1 MGFFSRLATFFHIK
15 ANAALDKAE
24 DPGQVMDYSYSKQV
38 EQLQQ
43 LRRSIADVVTN
54 EKRLEMQQTQLIQKT
69 NTLDQQAMLA
79 LQANREDLA
88 RMALQRK
95 ETVLVQI
102 NSYEQQLAQ
111 LKAQEEKLISMER
124 TISARVEAF
133 RTQKEMVK
141 AQYNAAQA
149 QVKINETVT
158 GISEEM
164 SEINLAM
171 QRAQDKVLTMQARAN
186 AMEALINQ
194 GTLSDQALI
203 GGSGDTLEREL
214 QKISTEQNVEA
225 QLQAMKQQMQL
236 GGANVQ
242 QKQLESHLHPT
253 TLTRLA
259 TLRMSER
266 KCLANFSFFLF
277 LSSPYR
283 MILVL
288 DGVRCRHM
296 LQGLHLR

>member
-1 MGFFSRLATFFHIK
+1 MGFFSRLATFFNIR

-24 DPGQVMDYSYSKQV
+24 DPGQVMDYSYSKQI

-54 EKRLEMQQTQLIQKT
+54 EKRLEMQQSQLIEKT
-69 NTLDQQAMLA
+69 NKLDQQALQA

-95 ETVLVQI
+95 ETLIVQI
-102 NSYEQQLAQ
+102 QSYEQQLAQ
-111 LKAQEEKLISMER
+111 LKEQEERLLAMER

-141 AQYNAAQA
+141 AQYSAAQA
-149 QVKINETVT
+149 QVKINETIT

-164 SEINLAM
+164 TEMNLAM

-186 AMEALINQ
+186 AMEALIDQ
-194 GTLSDQALI
+194 GAL
-203 GGSGDTLEREL
+203 GEQGMLGAGSGDTLDREL

-225 QLQAMKQQMQL
+225 QLQAMKQRMQL
-236 GGANVQ
+236 GGPGAQ
-242 QKQLESHLHPT
+242 QKQLESHSSND
-253 TLTRLA
+253 A
-259 TLRMSER
+259 GAS
-266 KCLANFSFFLF
+266 SFAQ
-277 LSSPYR
+277 
-283 MILVL
+283 
-288 DGVRCRHM
+288 DE
-296 LQGLHLR
+296 

>member
-1 MGFFSRLATFFHIK
+1 MGFFSRLATFFNIR

-43 LRRSIADVVTN
+43 IRRSIADVVTN
-54 EKRLEMQQTQLIQKT
+54 EKRLEMQQTQLIDKT
-69 NTLDQQAMLA
+69 NTLDHQAMQA

-95 ETVLVQI
+95 ETLLVQI

-164 SEINLAM
+164 TEMNLAM

-186 AMEALINQ
+186 AMEALIEQ
-194 GTLSDQALI
+194 GTA
-203 GGSGDTLEREL
+203 ERAG
-214 QKISTEQNVEA
+214 IA
-225 QLQAMKQQMQL
+225 RWF
-236 GGANVQ
+236 
-242 QKQLESHLHPT
+242 H
-253 TLTRLA
+253 
-259 TLRMSER
+259 
-266 KCLANFSFFLF
+266 
-277 LSSPYR
+277 
-283 MILVL
+283 
-288 DGVRCRHM
+288 
-296 LQGLHLR
+296 

>member
-1 MGFFSRLATFFHIK
+1 MGFFSRLATFFNIR

-24 DPGQVMDYSYSKQV
+24 DPGQVMDYSYSKQI

-54 EKRLEMQQTQLIQKT
+54 EKRLEMQQSQLIEKISR
-69 NTLDQQAMLA
+69 LDQQAMQA

-95 ETVLVQI
+95 ETLLVQI

-111 LKAQEEKLISMER
+111 LKAQEEKLLNMER

-141 AQYNAAQA
+141 AQYSAAQA

-164 SEINLAM
+164 TEMNLAM

-186 AMEALINQ
+186 AMEELIDQ
-194 GTLSDQALI
+194 GTLSEQGMLGA
-203 GGSGDTLEREL
+203 GSGDTLEREL

-225 QLQAMKQQMQL
+225 QLQAMKQQLQL
-236 GGANVQ
+236 GGPDAQ
-242 QKQLESHLHPT
+242 QKRLESH
-253 TLTRLA
+253 
-259 TLRMSER
+259 
-266 KCLANFSFFLF
+266 
-277 LSSPYR
+277 SSNDADASSYAQ
-283 MILVL
+283 
-288 DGVRCRHM
+288 DE
-296 LQGLHLR
+296 

>member
-1 MGFFSRLATFFHIK
+1 MGFFSRLATFFNIR

-24 DPGQVMDYSYSKQV
+24 DPGQVMDYSYSKQI

-54 EKRLEMQQTQLIQKT
+54 EKRLEMQQSQLIEKT
-69 NTLDQQAMLA
+69 NKLDQQAMQA

-95 ETVLVQI
+95 ETLIVQI
-102 NSYEQQLAQ
+102 QSYEQQLAQ
-111 LKAQEEKLISMER
+111 LKEQEEKLLAMER

-149 QVKINETVT
+149 QVKINETIT

-164 SEINLAM
+164 TEMNLAM

-186 AMEALINQ
+186 AMEALIDQ
-194 GTLSDQALI
+194 GAL
-203 GGSGDTLEREL
+203 GEQGMLGAGSSDTLDREL

-225 QLQAMKQQMQL
+225 QLQAMKQRMQL
-236 GGANVQ
+236 GGPGAQ
-242 QKQLESHLHPT
+242 QKQLESHSSND
-253 TLTRLA
+253 A
-259 TLRMSER
+259 GAS
-266 KCLANFSFFLF
+266 SFAQ
-277 LSSPYR
+277 
-283 MILVL
+283 
-288 DGVRCRHM
+288 DE
-296 LQGLHLR
+296 

>member
-1 MGFFSRLATFFHIK
+1 MGFFSRLATFFNIR

-24 DPGQVMDYSYSKQV
+24 NPGQVMDYSYSKQV

-54 EKRLEMQQTQLIQKT
+54 EKRLEMQQSQLIEKI
-69 NTLDQQAMLA
+69 NRLDQQAMQA

-95 ETVLVQI
+95 ETLLVQI

-111 LKAQEEKLISMER
+111 LKEQEEKLLTMER

-149 QVKINETVT
+149 QVKINETIT

-164 SEINLAM
+164 TEMNLAM

-186 AMEALINQ
+186 AMETLIDQGALGEQ
-194 GTLSDQALI
+194 GMLGA
-203 GGSGDTLEREL
+203 GSGDTLDREL

-225 QLQAMKQQMQL
+225 QLQAMKQRLQL
-236 GGANVQ
+236 GGPNAQ
-242 QKQLESHLHPT
+242 QKEIEGPT
-253 TLTRLA
+253 
-259 TLRMSER
+259 S
-266 KCLANFSFFLF
+266 
-277 LSSPYR
+277 
-283 MILVL
+283 
-288 DGVRCRHM
+288 
-296 LQGLHLR
+296 